1 MDKMARLQRTP
12 AVLIVNPAEED
23 HHMLWRSDGGGP
35 LKRFREAAG
44 FALLIAGL
52 LGLLLPV
59 MPGTPLLIAGVAL
72 LGPSHPRVRRW
83 MKRFEHW
90 RGLLRRKKT

>member
-1 MDKMARLQRTP
+1 MVEAPMKRL
-12 AVLIVNPAEED
+12 
-23 HHMLWRSDGGGP
+23 
-35 LKRFREAAG
+35 REAAG

-72 LGPSHPRVRRW
+72 LGPNHPRVAPW
-83 MKRFEHW
+83 LKRLEHW